1 MNSRMNIVE
10 LHQLAFAWPNGNL
23 TLEIP
28 ELTIGQGERV
38 FIKGASGSG
47 KSTLLSLLCGIQTAS
62 SGSLKVLDHS
72 LCALSSRARDKF
84 RADHIGYI
92 FQQFNLLPFLSV
104 LDNVLCAL
112 NFSARKR
119 QRVAGD
125 ATEEARRLLDALQLP
140 AHLLSQ
146 PVHALSIGQQQRV
159 AAARAL
165 IGAPSLI
172 IADEPTSALD
182 TDNRAAFIEL
192 LFAEC
197 AKQGS
202 TLIFVSHDPHLEPL
216 FTRVESMQQLNR
228 SLSC

>member
-10 LHQLAFAWPNGNL
+10 LRQLAFAWPNGNL

-112 NFSARKR
+112 NFSAR
-119 QRVAGD
+119 
-125 ATEEARRLLDALQLP
+125 
-140 AHLLSQ
+140 
-146 PVHALSIGQQQRV
+146 
-159 AAARAL
+159 
-165 IGAPSLI
+165 
-172 IADEPTSALD
+172 
-182 TDNRAAFIEL
+182 
-192 LFAEC
+192 
-197 AKQGS
+197 
-202 TLIFVSHDPHLEPL
+202 
-216 FTRVESMQQLNR
+216 
-228 SLSC
+228 

>member
-1 MNSRMNIVE
+1 MNIVE
-10 LHQLAFAWPNGNL
+10 LRQLAFAWPNGNL

-140 AHLLSQ
+140 AHLL
-146 PVHALSIGQQQRV
+146 
-159 AAARAL
+159 
-165 IGAPSLI
+165 
-172 IADEPTSALD
+172 
-182 TDNRAAFIEL
+182 
-192 LFAEC
+192 
-197 AKQGS
+197 
-202 TLIFVSHDPHLEPL
+202 
-216 FTRVESMQQLNR
+216 
-228 SLSC
+228 